1 MHKFLRPCTAALA
14 ACLVTLVA
22 LPALADST
30 SSASSAASTSI
41 GSSSASIEKSSN
53 SSSAK
58 DRVAQGHYTVVA
70 VAEVSQQ
77 PGMLR
82 VQLQAVVAAPVSG
95 TDTPVAL
102 APNAETATTEF
113 FLTLP
118 RATAERAQLAA
129 GQTITAEQ
137 RAYGLAFALVNTET
151 GTTRAFFLVLDDA
164 WFRELESHPVGV

>member
-1 MHKFLRPCTAALA
+1 MRKLLSPRATALA
-14 ACLVTLVA
+14 VCLATLVA

-70 VAEVSQQ
+70 VAEVAQQ

-82 VQLQAVVAAPVSG
+82 VQLQAVLAAPVSG
-95 TDTPVAL
+95 TDTPAAL
-102 APNAETATTEF
+102 APNAVTTTTDF

-137 RAYGLAFALVNTET
+137 RPYGLAFALVNTAT

>member
-1 MHKFLRPCTAALA
+1 MIEIPRSRTAALA
-14 ACLVTLVA
+14 VCLAA
-22 LPALADST
+22 LAHLPILADST
-30 SSASSAASTSI
+30 SSASSAASTSV

-70 VAEVSQQ
+70 VAEVPQK
-77 PGMLR
+77 PGLLR
-82 VQLQAVVAAPVSG
+82 VQLQAVVTAPVSG
-95 TDTPVAL
+95 TDTPAAL
-102 APNAETATTEF
+102 APNASTATTEF

-137 RAYGLAFALVNTET
+137 RPYGLAFARVDTAT
-151 GTTRAFFLVLDDA
+151 GLKSPFFLVLDDT